1 MMLISA
7 TALFGI
13 RASVD
18 TPAKLQEVRNE
29 EDRIVELK
37 IATGDIQ
44 ANPHKEAAPLDRR
57 RATEDDAA
65 EEESPAEAA
74 ATNAAGN

>member
-1 MMLISA
+1 MMVISA

-18 TPAKLQEVRNE
+18 TPEKLQEVRNE

-44 ANPHKEAAPLDRR
+44 ANPHKEAAPLDQ
-57 RATEDDAA
+57 ADDDAA
-65 EEESPAEAA
+65 EEESPADEAA
-74 ATNAAGN
+74 APAAGN